1 MANQLFRKKLVSTI
15 LKDAEK
21 GLTDA
26 EGHHEDLKRVL
37 TVKDLTFFGIAAV
50 IGTGVFTAIGTASFH
65 GGPAVILLFAFTAVA
80 CGFAAF
86 CYAEF
91 ASTVPVSGSAYT
103 YSYVA
108 FGEIFAWIIGW
119 DLLMEYAIGNI
130 AVAISWSEYFVRVL
144 AGFNIHVP
152 HWMTMD
158 YFSARSGF
166 NDAAKALSQ
175 GKALTTLDANLQNAY
190 NAWNSA
196 PQIGSLKLIMNVPAL
211 LITALITYIVYIGI
225 KESKKANNLFVFIKL
240 AIILLVIIAGA
251 FYVNT
256 GNWSN
261 FMPNGFA
268 GVMSGV
274 SAVFFAY
281 IGFDAISTTAEE
293 CKDPQRDLPRAM
305 FYTLIIC
312 TVLYIVLV
320 LVLTG
325 MTNFS
330 KLDVADPLAFVFQD
344 QHSQIGNWIAGIISV
359 SAIFVIA
366 SVLLVYQ
373 LGQPRI
379 WMSMSRD
386 GLLPKVFSRIHPR
399 YKTPSFS
406 TILTGFFVGIPA
418 LFLNLDVVIAL
429 TSIGTLF
436 AFVLVC
442 GGVLVLHSR
451 GNKPQSKFKVPYLNG
466 KYIVAF
472 IFLIGIALVT
482 IVDKT
487 YLQRQL
493 NVKAMPDKK
502 KIMLVNNSEVKVD
515 SVTVSFKYMFDGK
528 WDSPGTYSFKNIKSG
543 DTLLYNPTFV
553 DSLGDASLLK
563 NSIVSSEFKKEI
575 IGIHYL
581 KRLFTKPGIPMLVF
595 WIVAAIITV
604 LSFSKNLSLIPVM
617 GLLSC
622 FYLMAQESH
631 TNWLRFGIWLIVG
644 LVIYFTYG
652 FKNSRLANRNEG
664 EAGA

>member
-1 MANQLFRKKLVSTI
+1 MPHSLLRKKSIDKI
-15 LKDAEK
+15 LADADA
-21 GLTDA
+21 GLSDSHA
-26 EGHHEDLKRVL
+26 HLNKVLKVR
-37 TVKDLTFFGIAAV
+37 DLTFFGIAAV
-50 IGTGVFTAIGTASFH
+50 IGTGVFTAIGSASYH

-80 CGFAAF
+80 CGFAAY

-130 AVAISWSEYFVRVL
+130 AVAISWSQYFVRVL
-144 AGFNIHVP
+144 AGFNIHIP
-152 HWMTMD
+152 PYLTMD
-158 YFSARSGF
+158 YFTAEKGF
-166 NDAAKALSQ
+166 GAVTKALGDGT
-175 GKALTTLDANLQNAY
+175 GKTWDLIDENLRNAY
-190 NAWNSA
+190 YAWYSA
-196 PQIGSLKLIMNVPAL
+196 PAPGNFKLIMNLPAL
-211 LITALITYIVYIGI
+211 FIVVIITAIVYIGI
-225 KESKKANNLFVFIKL
+225 RESRTANNAMVITKL
-240 AIILLVIIAGA
+240 AIITLVIIAGS
-251 FYVNT
+251 FYVDP
-256 GNWSN
+256 GNWSP

-293 CKDPQRDLPRAM
+293 CKNPQRDLPKAM
-305 FYTLIIC
+305 FNTLFIC
-312 TVLYIVLV
+312 TALYIILV

-325 MTNFS
+325 MTNYS
-330 KLDVADPLAFVFQD
+330 KLNVADPLAFIFQD
-344 QHSQIGNWIAGIISV
+344 QKSRVTNWIAGIVSV

-386 GLLPKVFSRIHPR
+386 GLLPKIFSRIHPK

-406 TILTGFFVGIPA
+406 TILTGMVVGIPA

-442 GGVLVLHSR
+442 GGVLVLQTQPHPPESR
-451 GNKPQSKFKVPYLNG
+451 FKVPFING
-466 KYIVAF
+466 KYIVPLLF
-472 IFLIGIALVT
+472 II
-482 IVDKT
+482 
-487 YLQRQL
+487 
-493 NVKAMPDKK
+493 
-502 KIMLVNNSEVKVD
+502 
-515 SVTVSFKYMFDGK
+515 SVAVVAYFVPSYFA
-528 WDSPGTYSFKNIKSG
+528 NI
-543 DTLLYNPTFV
+543 
-553 DSLGDASLLK
+553 
-563 NSIVSSEFKKEI
+563 
-575 IGIHYL
+575 
-581 KRLFTKPGIPMLVF
+581 FTKEGFPMLIF
-595 WIVAAIITV
+595 WIVAAIVSTF
-604 LSFSKNLSLIPVM
+604 SFKNSFSLIPVL

-631 TNWLRFGIWLIVG
+631 TNWLRFLIWLTIG
-644 LVIYFTYG
+644 LILYFAYG
-652 FKNSRLANRNEG
+652 YRKSKLALNTE
-664 EAGA
+664 

>member
-1 MANQLFRKKLVSTI
+1 MANKLFRKKSIPTI
-15 LKDAEK
+15 LQEAEQ
-21 GLTDA
+21 GLTDGH
-26 EGHHEDLKRVL
+26 GHHEELRRVL
-37 TVKDLTFFGIAAV
+37 KVKDLTFFGIAAV

-65 GGPAVILLFAFTAVA
+65 GGPAVVLLFMLTAVA
-80 CGFAAF
+80 CGFAAY

-130 AVAISWSEYFVRVL
+130 AVAISWSQYFVRVL
-144 AGFNIHVP
+144 EGFHIHIP
-152 HWMTMD
+152 SWMTMD
-158 YFSARSGF
+158 YFTARRGF
-166 NDAAKALSQ
+166 EEAGTALSK
-175 GKALTTLDANLQNAY
+175 GTNINALDSGMANAY
-190 NAWNSA
+190 RAWQTA
-196 PQIGSLKLIMNVPAL
+196 PQLGGIRAIMNIPAL
-211 LITALITYIVYIGI
+211 LIVALITYIVYIGI
-225 KESKKANNLFVFIKL
+225 RESKKANNAMVMMKL
-240 AIILLVIIAGA
+240 AVIVLVIIAGA
-251 FYVNT
+251 FYVNP

-261 FMPNGFA
+261 FMPNGFT

-293 CKDPQRDLPRAM
+293 CENPQRDLPRAM
-305 FYTLIIC
+305 FNTLIIC
-312 TVLYIVLV
+312 TILYCVLV

-325 MTNFS
+325 MTNYS

-344 QHSQIGNWIAGIISV
+344 QHSKAGNWISGIVSI

-386 GLLPKVFSRIHPR
+386 GLLPKIFSRIHPR

-406 TILTGFFVGIPA
+406 TILTGFMVAIPA

-442 GGVLVLHSR
+442 GGVLVLQR
-451 GNKPQSKFKVPYLNG
+451 QPNRPESKFKVPYVSG
-466 KYIVAF
+466 KLIVPALF
-472 IFLIGIALVT
+472 IISVALIAVFAPEHF
-482 IVDKT
+482 
-487 YLQRQL
+487 Q
-493 NVKAMPDKK
+493 NV
-502 KIMLVNNSEVKVD
+502 
-515 SVTVSFKYMFDGK
+515 FR
-528 WDSPGTYSFKNIKSG
+528 
-543 DTLLYNPTFV
+543 
-553 DSLGDASLLK
+553 
-563 NSIVSSEFKKEI
+563 NSILFSSSWSYVNV
-575 IGIHYL
+575 G
-581 KRLFTKPGIPMLVF
+581 PGFPMLIF
-595 WIVAAIITV
+595 WIVAGIVAFY
-604 LSFSKNLSLIPVM
+604 SFTKNFSLIPVM

-631 TNWLRFGIWLIVG
+631 TNWMRFLIWLVIG
-644 LVIYFTYG
+644 LLIYFTYG
-652 FKNSRLANRNEG
+652 YKNSRLGRA
-664 EAGA
+664 